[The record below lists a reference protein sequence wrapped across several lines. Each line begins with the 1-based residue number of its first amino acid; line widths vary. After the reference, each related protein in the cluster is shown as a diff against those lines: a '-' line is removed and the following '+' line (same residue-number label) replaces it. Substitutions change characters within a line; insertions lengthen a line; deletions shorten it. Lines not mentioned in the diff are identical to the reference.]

1 MTLQKLYKF
10 TLFDWI
16 AFSKDKVLR
25 VTGSRPW
32 VDFNT
37 KEEIGTRIDVVIA
50 KDNTDYN
57 DSISN
62 EFEKLSIKV
71 RKRNVSIPRGA
82 IIQLANAEC
91 CIYGD
96 YRNQLSIKANAD
108 DIHVITPQ
116 QKQ

>member
-1 MTLQKLYKF
+1 MALQKLYKF

-91 CIYGD
+91 
-96 YRNQLSIKANAD
+96 
-108 DIHVITPQ
+108 
-116 QKQ
+116 